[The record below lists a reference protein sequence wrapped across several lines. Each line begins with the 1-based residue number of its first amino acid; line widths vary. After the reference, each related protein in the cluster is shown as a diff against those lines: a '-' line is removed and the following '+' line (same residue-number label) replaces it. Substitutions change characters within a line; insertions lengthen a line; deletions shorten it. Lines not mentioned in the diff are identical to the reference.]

1 MHVGTN
7 QISFKREHI
16 NGKLKS
22 SNCGDETL
30 QYLGD
35 VDFLKMATRQLKTAL
50 VVVVFPHNT
59 VIINKE
65 NKWDAE

>member
-1 MHVGTN
+1 MSTE
-7 QISFKREHI
+7 S
-16 NGKLKS
+16 LKTVIAVMRH
-22 SNCGDETL
+22 SN
-30 QYLGD
+30 